1 MLSNQSSRNLKIK
14 KKKQTQETPLEK
26 YFRKNTNANN
36 LGESPLHSTFS

>member
-14 KKKQTQETPLEK
+14 VKKKQETPLEK